1 MDAWIIDPTS
11 WQGAVTNNVAA
22 RLGPMATEFDFEHIV
37 SCEGG
42 IALPLTD
49 RKKTRKRITSML
61 KR

>member
-1 MDAWIIDPTS
+1 MLGLSTPHPGRGLLPT
-11 WQGAVTNNVAA
+11 NVAA
-22 RLGPMATEFDFEHIV
+22 RLGPVATEFGFEHIV

-42 IALPLTD
+42 IALTLTD